1 MFSFKLCC
9 DILFLL
15 LDTFTMMNEH
25 RVKEGIFLVT
35 STSSAQVTK
44 SQKLPKSI
52 SVPFPV
58 NGTKSS
64 NRIVPG
70 GTLLYLA

>member
-25 RVKEGIFLVT
+25 RVKKGIFLVT
-35 STSSAQVTK
+35 STTSAQVKK

-58 NGTKSS
+58 NWTKSS

-70 GTLLYLA
+70 GALLYLA